1 MDRDAAAIT
10 LESLAVRNPDA
21 ELVPKLAME
30 IPSWENGGITSEGG
44 AIIWNLKPNVK
55 WSDGGNFTADDVVF
69 TWEYCSHPVTGC
81 VAFPGS
87 AWVTG
92 VYAQDDFNVLI
103 RFKPDLAYLFNVFTS
118 AGNVIL
124 QRSQFADCI
133 GEAAL
138 QCVEQNFKSHGTGPY
153 RLVDF
158 KRNAEAIYERNPYYH
173 GAAPFFDKVV
183 FQGGG
188 DATTAARAVLE
199 TGEADYGWHLQ
210 VESRLLE
217 QLAAR
222 SCCSGRIGARGL
234 ITSFPVQNTSQFGYG
249 YGHRPHLSDGSAVWI
264 RRQGHVP

>member
-1 MDRDAAAIT
+1 M
-10 LESLAVRNPDA
+10 
-21 ELVPKLAME
+21 
-30 IPSWENGGITSEGG
+30 
-44 AIIWNLKPNVK
+44 K

-92 VYAQDDFNVLI
+92 VYALDDFNVLI

-199 TGEADYGWHLQ
+199 TGEANYGWNLQ
-210 VESRLLE
+210 VESRLQE
-217 QLAAR
+217 QLASSEKGVILSTFTGLVERIEVNQFNWRLDPAVVAESELEDLLHPFLFKTPVSLAMAMAIAR
-222 SCCSGRIGARGL
+222 
-234 ITSFPVQNTSQFGYG
+234 
-249 YGHRPHLSDGSAVWI
+249 LSDGSAVWI